1 MYKPLPNYLTIR
13 VSGIE
18 GLGLFTTAK
27 IKEGTDLG
35 VSHIPDPGLLT
46 QDYEN
51 GYIRTPLGG
60 FINHSD
66 NPNVIKIDKDWGR
79 LHLIATRDIDADEE
93 ITVKYTLY
101 SINPKKEL
109 A

>member
-18 GLGLFTTAK
+18 GLGLFATAK
-27 IKEGTDLG
+27 IEQGTNLG
-35 VSHIPDPGLLT
+35 VCHIPNE
-46 QDYEN
+46 DYEN

-66 NPNVIKIDKDWGR
+66 NPNVVKMEIISDR
-79 LHLIATRDIDADEE
+79 RYHLIATRDIDEGEE
-93 ITVKYTLY
+93 ITVEYTLY
-101 SINPKKEL
+101 NVGS
-109 A
+109 

>member
-18 GLGLFTTAK
+18 GLGLFATAK

-66 NPNVIKIDKDWGR
+66 NPNVVKMEIINDQR
-79 LHLIATRDIDADEE
+79 YHLIATREIDEGEE

-101 SINPKKEL
+101 DVGS
-109 A
+109 